1 MYYAQD
7 RHPQRGAIGRRAY
20 TGRRS
25 SRRIDLCRHRKTED
39 SKGIT
44 IDDLGQG
51 LKIAAQNVE
60 KEIPKMGSAI

>member
-25 SRRIDLCRHRKTED
+25 GRRIDLCRHRKTED
-39 SKGIT
+39 SKASQ
-44 IDDLGQG
+44 DDLGRG